1 MSPSMEIIA
10 PSDLRPINMSM
21 RTWTRFLMMS
31 YQLMLRKM
39 NLNKTKMLG
48 DGGITV
54 VPCEEGTRLHE
65 FTMLPYHTD
74 RTIFEEILMRQL
86 SWLLAVQ

>member
-1 MSPSMEIIA
+1 MEMIA

-48 DGGITV
+48 DGGITA

-65 FTMLPYHTD
+65 FNMLPHHTD
-74 RTIFEEILMRQL
+74 RAIFEEILKRQL
-86 SWLLAVQ
+86 RWLLAVQ

>member
-1 MSPSMEIIA
+1 MEIIA

-48 DGGITV
+48 DGGIAA
-54 VPCEEGTRLHE
+54 VPCEEGMRLHK
-65 FTMLPYHTD
+65 FNALPHHTD
-74 RTIFEEILMRQL
+74 RAISKEILMRQL